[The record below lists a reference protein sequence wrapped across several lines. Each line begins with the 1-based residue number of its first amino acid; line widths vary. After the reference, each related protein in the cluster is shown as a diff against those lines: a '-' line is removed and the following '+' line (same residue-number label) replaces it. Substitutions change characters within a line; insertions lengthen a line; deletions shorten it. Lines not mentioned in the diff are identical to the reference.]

1 MQWPKLRILAS
12 RVMLDGIDRV
22 ATRLLWQDQTKL
34 LRGSEVLY
42 QYETSAI
49 SPNTPVLSLQSLLL
63 VKSSLILVTGQIK
76 SNLCY

>member
-49 SPNTPVLSLQSLLL
+49 SPQYTCTFFT
-63 VKSSLILVTGQIK
+63 IFVTRQI
-76 SNLCY
+76 